1 MTKYE
6 TLFLCKPDLPEDSIQ
21 VMVSR
26 LSEQVSSNQGK
37 LAVVDMWGHRRLGY
51 PVSYRGTQ
59 YQKGFYILLTYLGSG
74 RTVTEVERTIG
85 LLEDVMRFQ
94 TVKLEDQ
101 VDPASIAEVTH
112 TRQKDEIIAPEEV
125 FEEEESG
132 REEVPPPRERTAP
145 PEAES
150 QSAGEAGGPAE
161 PAAPAPSD
169 KDQEDEA

>member
-21 VMVSR
+21 GIVSR
-26 LSEQVSSNQGK
+26 LSDQVANNQGK

-51 PVSYRGTQ
+51 PLSYRGSKFT
-59 YQKGFYILLTYLGSG
+59 KGFYILLTYLGSG

-94 TVKLEDQ
+94 TVKLEDH
-101 VDPASIAEVTH
+101 VDPASITEVTH
-112 TRQKDEIIAPEEV
+112 TRQKDEIIVPEET
-125 FEEEESG
+125 FAEEDSD
-132 REEVPPPRERTAP
+132 REEAPPPRERPAP

-161 PAAPAPSD
+161 PASPEPGD
-169 KDQEDEA
+169 QDQEDEA